1 MCAVHKAVRPYAPL
15 PTSLSRKDNSM
26 SSGNSTVTIE
36 RIRQILNYNKETGI
50 ITWSKDSGIRWAG
63 CMAGS
68 VYPNG
73 YRRIEIDGKR
83 FAAHRLAWVIVN
95 GTWPELHIDHIN
107 GIRDDNRIGN
117 LRLAT
122 SGQNSQNIRAPLS
135 SNKHGFLGV
144 KNNKGRWVATI
155 SVNRNF
161 MYLGSFATP
170 ELAHEEYLKA
180 KRHVHKFCTI

>member
-1 MCAVHKAVRPYAPL
+1 
-15 PTSLSRKDNSM
+15 M
-26 SSGNSTVTIE
+26 SDSNSTVTIE
-36 RIRQILNYNKETGI
+36 RIREALSYNKETGI
-50 ITWSKDSGIRWAG
+50 ITWGEDSGTRLAG
-63 CMAGS
+63 RMAGS
-68 VYPNG
+68 IDTSG
-73 YRRIEIDGKR
+73 YRRIVVDGKR
-83 FAAHRLAWVIVN
+83 FRAHRLVWAMSY
-95 GTWPELHIDHIN
+95 GRWPGLHIDHIN
-107 GIRDDNRIGN
+107 GVRDDNRISN

-122 SGQNSQNIRAPLS
+122 FGQNSQNIRAPLS

-155 SVNRNF
+155 SIDRNF